1 MSPRTLG
8 LAAVAALVVAVAVV
22 VVLVLGGGSSGPSAR
37 DALTDFASAWSRG
50 DDAAA
55 ATSARPAKTARRDL
69 RVNRRGL
76 DGATAQ
82 VRVVS
87 VQEEED
93 ATARGTLEV
102 AWQVPSIG
110 RLVSRTR
117 VRLRLTGDRWTIAW
131 RPTVI
136 NAALTS
142 ADRRLGTVVELP
154 RRGDVLDRDGR
165 ALITQRAVV
174 RLGLQRDQVRD
185 LAATAATTAKALGLR
200 RRNVLRALRGAGPK
214 QFVDLLDVRPAQAAK
229 YQARLE
235 GIAGAASVRDTAP
248 LAPTRGFARA
258 FLGTVGPV
266 TAEQLK
272 KLGPGVSAA
281 SLVGQSGLVARE
293 QKTLGGAATRKI
305 VVRKDGAPV
314 RTLLRV
320 RGRAG
325 RDVRTTLD
333 RDVQTAAERAL
344 GSSSAPSA
352 LVAIQPSTGDVLAV
366 ADRPVEGF
374 DRALTGQYPPG
385 STFKVITTDALLAGG
400 LSVDSTVECPRT
412 IVVDGKTFKNFEGGA
427 GGATSFARDFAQSC
441 NTAFVSLAPRLQD
454 GALQR
459 AALAFGLGRTV
470 KSSAPVARTRVPA
483 ARTKVERA
491 AAMIGQERILAT
503 PLAMAGV
510 AATVADGRWRA
521 PRFLDDDP
529 SSAGKPLP
537 AKRVATLRRLM
548 RAVVTSGTGTALASL
563 PGEPIGKSGTA
574 EFGGG
579 DPPPTHAWFI
589 AARGDLAVAVLVE
602 EGRSG
607 GKVAAPI
614 AARFLVGLPG

>member
-1 MSPRTLG
+1 MLG
-8 LAAVAALVVAVAVV
+8 LAAVAALVAAVVVV
-22 VVLVLGGGSSGPSAR
+22 VVLVLGGGSSRPSAR
-37 DALTDFASAWSRG
+37 DALDAFASAWSRG

-55 ATSARPAKTARRDL
+55 AGLARPAAAARRDL
-69 RVNRRGL
+69 RANRRGL
-76 DGATAQ
+76 DGATAR
-82 VRVVS
+82 VRTVS
-87 VQEEED
+87 AEED
-93 ATARGTLEV
+93 GESARGTLEV
-102 AWQVPSIG
+102 AWQVPGIG
-110 RLVSRTR
+110 RLSSRTQ
-117 VRLRLTGDRWTIAW
+117 VRLRLVDDRWRIAW
-131 RPTVI
+131 QPTVV

-142 ADRRLGTVVELP
+142 ADRRLGTVIELP

-165 ALITQRAVV
+165 ALVTQRAVV

-185 LAATAATTAKALGLR
+185 LAATAKATATALGLR
-200 RRNVLRALRGAGPK
+200 RRDVLRALRGAGPK
-214 QFVDLLDVRPAQAAK
+214 QFVDLLDVRPAQSAK
-229 YQARLE
+229 YKARLA
-235 GIAGAASVRDTAP
+235 GIRGAGSVDATAP

-272 KLGPGVSAA
+272 KLGPSVRAG
-281 SLVGQSGLVARE
+281 SLVGQSGLEARE
-293 QKTLGGAATRKI
+293 QKRLGGTPTGRI
-305 VVRKDGAPV
+305 VVRENGTPV

-320 RGRAG
+320 RGQAG
-325 RDVRTTLD
+325 RDVTTTLD
-333 RDVQTAAERAL
+333 RDVQSAAERAL
-344 GSSSAPSA
+344 GNSAAPSA
-352 LVAIQPSTGDVLAV
+352 LVAIQPSSGDVLAV
-366 ADRPVEGF
+366 ADRPIDGF

-385 STFKVITTDALLAGG
+385 STFKVVTTDALLDGG
-400 LSVDSTVECPRT
+400 FDVGSTVACPAT
-412 IVVDGKTFKNFEGGA
+412 LVVDGKTFKNFEGGA
-427 GGATSFARDFAQSC
+427 GGAASPFTRDFAQSC
-441 NTAFVSLAPRLQD
+441 NTAFVSLAPRVKD

-459 AALAFGLGRTV
+459 AALRFGLGRTV
-470 KSSAPVARTRVPA
+470 TSSAPVARTRVPI

-529 SSAGKPLP
+529 SAAGDPLP
-537 AKRVATLRRLM
+537 AGRVATLRRLM
-548 RAVVTSGTGTALASL
+548 RAVVTSGSGTALASL

-607 GKVAAPI
+607 GEVAAPI
-614 AARFLVGLPG
+614 AARFLAGLPG